1 MGRVD
6 SAYMDCVSDVVALL
20 LAHAGV
26 ADVRTPF
33 AYQWAFRVVGGIDGV
48 LEPDLPPRAR
58 DRSVAR
64 LGCSLSPAVQGIRQI
79 GHEGSFGGM
88 WAKLVIDPAAGR
100 GVVWLDNRGE
110 ELREQRY
117 RTIRELF
124 DGLGRTDAAGG
135 VSGFGLGLAVEPEA
149 VHGEY
154 VRTGAPPLTV
164 GGREELELTADR
176 DRAVLVPHQRAV
188 WRSADRYGPG
198 APPWGPHAGTD
209 RIVLGATAWR
219 DGSVPVVHL
228 NGLPYVRQ
236 EWRKRLRS
244 RTTGAG

>member
-1 MGRVD
+1 VNSGARLRRTAVRSCSVRHGGCRRGR
-6 SAYMDCVSDVVALL
+6 ARAVVALL
-20 LAHAGV
+20 FAALDLARLGAHH
-26 ADVRTPF
+26 
-33 AYQWAFRVVGGIDGV
+33 
-48 LEPDLPPRAR
+48 LRAR
-58 DRSVAR
+58 TELGQMHLPHADPRLDVDLR
-64 LGCSLSPAVQGIRQI
+64 YGLGCSLSPAVRGIRQI

-88 WAKLVIDPAAGR
+88 WAKLVVDPAAGR

-124 DGLGRTDAAGG
+124 DGLGRTDAPGG

-154 VRTGAPPLTV
+154 VRTGAPP
-164 GGREELELTADR
+164 
-176 DRAVLVPHQRAV
+176 
-188 WRSADRYGPG
+188 
-198 APPWGPHAGTD
+198 WGPHAGTD
-209 RIVLGATAWR
+209 RIVLGVTAWR